1 MMKKLSICVL
11 LIVLISV
18 LPARSHA
25 GSSLEVVLYDSVI
38 GAGIGALVGAA
49 TLAFM
54 DHPNEHYER
63 IAQGASIGLI
73 CGLGF
78 GLYEISPM
86 FYTMQSPAGE
96 TERVYGLRVA
106 IPFR

>member
-1 MMKKLSICVL
+1 MKKL
-11 LIVLISV
+11 IVTLSLALALFA

-25 GSSLEVVLYDSVI
+25 GSSLEIVLWDSLL

-49 TLAFM
+49 TLPFM
-54 DHPNEHYER
+54 EHPNDHLNR
-63 IAQGASIGLI
+63 IAQGASVGLI

-86 FYTMQSPAGE
+86 FYTQTTPSGKK
-96 TERVYGLRVA
+96 ERIYGLRVT
-106 IPFR
+106 IPLQ